1 MNCLRLKDTI
11 LGIWN
16 GWAWWGGIALNL
28 GHPNRSSSSCYI
40 YRVFQLMMVAFLA
53 VNRRKTLMRGRL
65 RRRNLL
71 YWELLIILS
80 WESTNPSWGGFF
92 TFVQMSVWLTSSLR
106 EDPKLFVITLNFWEA
121 HPTVIFKPS
130 LNLFYD
136 FISNTNTGATQCL
149 KIKEKVAF
157 NIAKYVYIFKWTKI
171 H

>member
-1 MNCLRLKDTI
+1 MRWLAMWRNNFSNLISYSGTKCWKMAKKARKLWIFAPKSARKLSHLQHCDLEEEILIRFSGEMNCLRLKDTI

-80 WESTNPSWGGFF
+80 WESTNP
-92 TFVQMSVWLTSSLR
+92 VLL
-106 EDPKLFVITLNFWEA
+106 L
-121 HPTVIFKPS
+121 
-130 LNLFYD
+130 LFYVCSNVRVID
-136 FISNTNTGATQCL
+136 F
-149 KIKEKVAF
+149 EP
-157 NIAKYVYIFKWTKI
+157 
-171 H
+171 

>member
-80 WESTNPSWGGFF
+80 WESTNPSCWGAFLRLF
-92 TFVQMSVWLTSSLR
+92 KCPCDWLKRAALSSSSSSSEQRTILWKSYVYYWL
-106 EDPKLFVITLNFWEA
+106 PSKLFVIAGEMAGNGSSTTN
-121 HPTVIFKPS
+121 VI
-130 LNLFYD
+130 LF
-136 FISNTNTGATQCL
+136 L
-149 KIKEKVAF
+149 
-157 NIAKYVYIFKWTKI
+157 AKK
-171 H
+171 

>member
-80 WESTNPSWGGFF
+80 WESTNPSCWGAFLRLF
-92 TFVQMSVWLTSSLR
+92 KCPCDWLRAQTICNHTELLRSSPNSDFQTVVKPFLWLHIQHKHRCNTVFESNRKSRIQHCKLR
-106 EDPKLFVITLNFWEA
+106 LHFE
-121 HPTVIFKPS
+121 
-130 LNLFYD
+130 
-136 FISNTNTGATQCL
+136 
-149 KIKEKVAF
+149 
-157 NIAKYVYIFKWTKI
+157 WTKV